1 MDAGHKAKLAQGRAD
16 ARAVKAYLEYLENNR
31 PKRGRRRTEESI
43 TARLTAIDSELESAS
58 PLARL
63 NLFQEQEDLGAELQA
78 MQQKVDGTE
87 LRAGFVEAAGRY
99 ATSKNIRR
107 SAFRKMGID
116 AQTLTEA
123 GIKS

>member
-1 MDAGHKAKLAQGRAD
+1 MDADHKAKLAKGRAD

-43 TARLTAIDSELESAS
+43 AARLTAIDAEIEDAS

-63 NLFQEQEDLGAELQA
+63 NLFQEQEDLQAEIET

-87 LRAGFVEAAGRY
+87 LRAAFVEAAARY
-99 ATSKNIRR
+99 ASAKGIKRA
-107 SAFRKMGID
+107 AFRKMGID
-116 AQTLTEA
+116 AQTLSEA
-123 GIKS
+123 GVK